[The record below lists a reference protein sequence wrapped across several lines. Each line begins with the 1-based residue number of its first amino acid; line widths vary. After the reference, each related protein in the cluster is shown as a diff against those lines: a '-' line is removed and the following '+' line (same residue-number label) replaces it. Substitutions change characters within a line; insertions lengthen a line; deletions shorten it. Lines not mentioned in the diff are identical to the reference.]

1 LKIKKEI
8 ENLFKELIELR
19 RDFHRYPELG
29 FEEDRTSEIV
39 ANYLEKCGLNVK
51 RGVAKTG
58 VVALLEGNASGP
70 TLLLRADMDPL
81 PIQEENEISYKSVNN
96 GVMHACGHD
105 GHISMLLVTAKIL
118 SNHKDK
124 IKGNIKFVFQPNEED
139 AGAEIMIKEGILENP
154 HVDAALG
161 MHLWSPIDTGKVGIV
176 SGPIMGSSHYFKLV
190 VNGRGGHGG
199 APHTS
204 IDPVICA
211 ANIIQTV
218 QTIQTREIDVLKP
231 TVITFCK
238 INCGSS
244 NIIIP
249 NEIKLEGSIRCL
261 YKGSKK
267 VRERFK
273 QIVKNI
279 CEAHRT
285 TYELKFKCGNRLL
298 SNDISMTELVKAVA
312 EKVVKPENIQ
322 SSNIRM
328 LIGEDFAE
336 FALRVPSAFYFIGT
350 GNKEKK
356 TDYPHHH
363 SRFNIDKD
371 SLSIGVEMH
380 IRTALKYLDSSN

>member
-1 LKIKKEI
+1 MNIKKKI
-8 ENLFKELIELR
+8 ANLKDELISLR
-19 RDFHRYPELG
+19 RDFHKHPELG
-29 FEEDRTSEIV
+29 FKEYRTSKIV
-39 ANYLEKCGLNVK
+39 ANYLEKCGLDIK
-51 RGVAKTG
+51 KGIAKTG
-58 VVALLEGNASGP
+58 VVGLLKGNTQGP
-70 TLLLRADMDPL
+70 TLLLRADMDAL
-81 PIQEENEISYKSVNN
+81 PIQEENEVSYKSLNN

-105 GHISMLLVTAKIL
+105 GHTAMLLVAAKIL
-118 SNHKDK
+118 SDYQDK
-124 IKGNIKFVFQPNEED
+124 IKGNIKFVFQPNEEV
-139 AGAEIMIKEGILENP
+139 AGGAETMVKEGVLENP

-161 MHLWSPIDTGKVGIV
+161 MHLWSPVDTGKIGIV
-176 SGPIMGSSHYFKLV
+176 SGPIMGSSYYFLLRVK
-190 VNGRGGHGG
+190 GEGGHGG

-211 ANIIQTV
+211 TNIIQTV
-218 QTIQTREIDVLKP
+218 QIIQTREIDALKP

-238 INCGSS
+238 IKCGSS

-261 YKGSKK
+261 YKGSKE

-273 QIVKNI
+273 RIIKNI

-285 TYELKFKCGNRLL
+285 TFDLKFRCGNRLL
-298 SNDISMTELVKAVA
+298 SNDVNMTELVKTVA
-312 EKVVKPENIQ
+312 EKVVKSKDIQ
-322 SSNIRM
+322 TSNIRM

-363 SRFNIDKD
+363 SRFNIDEN
-371 SLSIGVEMH
+371 SLPIGVEMH
-380 IRTALKYLDSSN
+380 IRTALKYLIT